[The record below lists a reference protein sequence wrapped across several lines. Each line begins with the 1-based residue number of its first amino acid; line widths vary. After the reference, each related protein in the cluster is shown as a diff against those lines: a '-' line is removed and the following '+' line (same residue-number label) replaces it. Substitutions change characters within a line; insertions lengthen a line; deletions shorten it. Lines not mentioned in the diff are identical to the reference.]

1 MGEQDEPRGVRLDK
15 WLWAARF
22 FKTRSLAAVA
32 VDGGRVR
39 VNGERAKRARLL
51 HTGDQLQ
58 VRLPPYT
65 FEVLVRGLSERRG
78 PATDAALLYLEAAA
92 SVEARERIRLQL
104 RAAGD
109 LTGAFEGERPT
120 KRDRRKLDR
129 LRRDSGLD

>member
-1 MGEQDEPRGVRLDK
+1 MKEPGGSSGVRLDK

-39 VNGERAKRARLL
+39 VNGERAKRSRLL
-51 HTGDQLQ
+51 NTGDQLQ

-65 FEVLVRGLSERRG
+65 FDILVRGLSERRG
-78 PATDAALLYLEAAA
+78 PATDATQLYLETTA
-92 SVEARERIRLQL
+92 SVEARERLRWHL
-104 RAAGD
+104 RAAGN
-109 LTGAFEGERPT
+109 LTGAPEGERPT

-129 LRRDSGLD
+129 LRREGGLD